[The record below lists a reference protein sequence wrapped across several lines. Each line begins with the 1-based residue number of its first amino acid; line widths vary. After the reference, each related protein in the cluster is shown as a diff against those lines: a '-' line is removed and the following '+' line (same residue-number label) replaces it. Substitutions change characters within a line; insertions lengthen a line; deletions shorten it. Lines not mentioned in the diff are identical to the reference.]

1 MGIGDWGLG
10 SKTVVNDKFAKKEIK
25 QQVIRADQL
34 VNYLKSLKTDVRSSL
49 KSMKESGERV
59 LAMNVQERTDYL
71 KKFEDLATEIKSEEV
86 SVEASKEE
94 TLITKPAE
102 KLLCPRC
109 GGQLILRTAK
119 KGDNAGNQFYGCSN
133 FPKCRY
139 IQNI

>member
-1 MGIGDWGLG
+1 
-10 SKTVVNDKFAKKEIK
+10 
-25 QQVIRADQL
+25 
-34 VNYLKSLKTDVRSSL
+34 
-49 KSMKESGERV
+49 MKESGERV

-86 SVEASKEE
+86 SAKASKEE

>member
-1 MGIGDWGLG
+1 MLAN

-34 VNYLKSLKTDVRSSL
+34 VNYLKSLKTDVRSSH